1 MYVKQTYEK
10 NCKGFLL
17 MHKDATLSK
26 VDTSFSTTLY
36 ICLSP
41 NRIALFSRIQEE
53 QVLRRY

>member
-1 MYVKQTYEK
+1 
-10 NCKGFLL
+10 